1 MSNNKNHIPHEEQAR
16 TRTAEVGKSHK
27 TPHHY
32 AGKLIV
38 LEGTDGVGRS
48 TQAELLKNWLAV
60 EGHGVIVT
68 EWKSSQLISRV
79 IDKAKSKNALNTITF
94 SLLYATDLADRLNN
108 VILPALR
115 AGLIVIADRY
125 YYTAFARDIVRGAD
139 PGWVRKLYG
148 FAVEPDM
155 VFYLK
160 MPLEPLLRRIITTR
174 GGLDFYESG
183 RDIGM
188 STDLYQSFK
197 LYQSQ
202 ILFEY
207 EHMMDEY
214 GFKVIAADDPI
225 DMVQRQLRQ
234 SVKGLLGEDPD
245 LKAQVNSLLARIN
258 GTADSSAS
266 TNNVTNPTP
275 VPVVP
280 QPEACEPQAGA

>member
-1 MSNNKNHIPHEEQAR
+1 MSE
-16 TRTAEVGKSHK
+16 HK
-27 TPHHY
+27 ADSGMSSNRVKHSYP
-32 AGKLIV
+32 GQLIV
-38 LEGTDGVGRS
+38 IEGTDGVGRS
-48 TQAELLKNWLAV
+48 TQTELLKNWLAI
-60 EGHGVIVT
+60 EGYGVVVT

-125 YYTAFARDIVRGAD
+125 YYTAFARDVVRGAD
-139 PGWVRKLYG
+139 PAWVRKLYG
-148 FAVEPDM
+148 FSLEPDL

-160 MPLEPLLRRIITTR
+160 MPLDTLLRRIITER
-174 GGLDFYESG
+174 GSLDFYESG

-207 EHMMDEY
+207 EQMVDEY
-214 GFKVIAADDPI
+214 NFNVVAADEPI
-225 DMVQRQLRQ
+225 EKIQRILRQ
-234 SVKGLLGEDPD
+234 KVRKLIGDESD
-245 LKAQVNSLLARIN
+245 
-258 GTADSSAS
+258 AS
-266 TNNVTNPTP
+266 HFHH
-275 VPVVP
+275 
-280 QPEACEPQAGA
+280 QPAANLSDQAMKELP